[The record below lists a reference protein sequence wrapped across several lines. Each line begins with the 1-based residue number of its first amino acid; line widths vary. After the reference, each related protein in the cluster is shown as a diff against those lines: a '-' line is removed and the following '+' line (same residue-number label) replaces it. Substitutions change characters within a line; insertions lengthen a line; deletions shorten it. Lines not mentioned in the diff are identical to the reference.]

1 MKRGLVIAGA
11 ALLALSVPLAASAAS
26 AERQWVRGKVT
37 AVSGDSITVSADG
50 KDMKFAIDKDTKI
63 IARGGGTKMREAM
76 RKGEEGVKVTSV
88 VKVGEGVEVHYH
100 DMGGTLHAA
109 EVRAGVSAG
118 GGGAKG
124 GGEHSGKS
132 VTGKVKS
139 VEGATLTV
147 SGDGKD
153 WTFTV
158 DDKTHIIGRGAS
170 TLTRKRTA
178 AGASTYLK
186 DFVHADDEVTVSYHE
201 MGGTMHA
208 GEVRVLSSAKPM
220 AK

>member
-37 AVSGDSITVSADG
+37 AVSGDSISVSADG
-50 KDMKFAIDKDTKI
+50 KDMKFVVDKDTKI

-109 EVRAGVSAG
+109 EVRAGVSVG
-118 GGGAKG
+118 SSAKG

-139 VEGATLTV
+139 VEGANLTV

-170 TLTRKRTA
+170 TLTRKRKA